1 MPSKEWF
8 EENPKVSAYIS
19 KELHQSLE
27 TWMKDKGIKKV
38 SQALTEILEQF
49 LHNPQTDHASN
60 YAERIEMLERKF
72 AELESRVTTV
82 NLAIAEIQ
90 SGPVVVQSGDKRQLS
105 LDDITEPSTEQPE
118 QPAPATETHKEDSSP
133 NIDQDKPKSR
143 MTNREAADFSDI
155 PYNTVRGRH
164 RRGAAIE
171 VKGKVLTP
179 VKESEQPMW
188 DVQDA

>member
-49 LHNPQTDHASN
+49 LHNPQTDQALN
-60 YAERIEMLERKF
+60 YAERIETLERRF
-72 AELESRVTTV
+72 AELEGRVTTV

-90 SGPVVVQSGDKRQLS
+90 SSPTVIQSSDKLQLS
-105 LDDITEPSTEQPE
+105 LDDIAKPPIEQPE
-118 QPAPATETHKEDSSP
+118 QPASAIKTHKEDSSL
-133 NIDQDKPKSR
+133 NIDQDKLKPK
-143 MTNREAADFSDI
+143 MTNREVSDLTGLT
-155 PYNTVRGRH
+155 YNQVEGRH
-164 RRGAAIE
+164 KRGTLIE
-171 VKGKVLTP
+171 ESGKVFTP
-179 VKESEQPMW
+179 IRESGKPMW
-188 DVQDA
+188 DVQDT